1 MMQIFL
7 QAQSMN
13 EAFDSSNIDSLVF
26 YDQFD
31 LAEKA
36 ILKQN
41 DSIGKQ
47 SKTRSFRKTI
57 LKNDLH
63 LAYIDARNLK
73 LGKALTL
80 ALTIEEKAQKYELH
94 ELQFKACLLIE
105 NIYEH
110 NSSFQLCK
118 NYLEK
123 AFEINRLYKL
133 DSFYSE
139 YFIRAASYYRLTN
152 NKDSALRYAKEG
164 LRLAQQYNNKREII
178 DGNLLLGILNSKTN
192 VKEAVFYYSNAIR
205 GYVDKREYSTAVAMY
220 DNISL
225 AYIKNKQLDSALKY
239 SDSSILFSNKN
250 GVTINSYTYRIRH
263 GIFKSIGN
271 IDSAYNNLKLYQE
284 LLEKES
290 LQNEQIEIKKVTEKY
305 NLEKSQAL
313 IKSKNQQIFFIVSL
327 LLILGIGS
335 IILYRKNKKI
345 QTQNILISRQMET
358 MTKEIEH
365 KQVLLSELQH
375 RVKNNLQHVISILE
389 IQKESIGFNTIDE
402 LVRESQN
409 RVLSMALI
417 HKKLNI
423 SEHVN
428 EVDFKKYLAELADL
442 VANSYDINRK
452 KISLIITCEVE
463 KISIEKAMP
472 IGLILVELISNSI
485 KYAFQDKKTGI
496 ITIAFSKEEASQ
508 KLQLYYADNGIGY
521 DFDIQAE
528 NGLGLSIIKGL
539 IDQLDAVVKTDYKN
553 GFELIL
559 TFK

>member
-1 MMQIFL
+1 MMQFLL
-7 QAQSMN
+7 QAQSTQQ
-13 EAFDSSNIDSLVF
+13 AFDSSNIDSLVF

-41 DSIGKQ
+41 DSIEKLTR
-47 SKTRSFRKTI
+47 TRSFRKTL
-57 LKNDLH
+57 LKNNFH

-80 ALTIEEKAQKYELH
+80 ALEIEKEAKKYELH
-94 ELQFKACLLIE
+94 ELHFKTCLLIE

-110 NSSFQLCK
+110 NSTFQLCR
-118 NYLEK
+118 NYLDK
-123 AFEINRLYKL
+123 AFEINRQFKL

-139 YFIRAASYYRLTN
+139 YFIRAASYYRLTHK
-152 NKDSALRYAKEG
+152 KDSALIYAKEG

-178 DGNLLLGILNSKTN
+178 DGNLLLGILNSRTN
-192 VKEAVFYYSNAIR
+192 VKAAVFHFSKAIK
-205 GYVDKREYSTAVAMY
+205 GFVDKREYRTAVIMY
-220 DNISL
+220 DNITL

-239 SDSSILFSNKN
+239 SDSTILVANKN
-250 GVTINSYTYRIRH
+250 GLIINSHTYKIRH
-263 GIFKSIGN
+263 NIFKAIGN
-271 IDSAYNNLKLYQE
+271 IDSAYSNLIRYQE
-284 LLEKES
+284 TNEIEKFEREH
-290 LQNEQIEIKKVTEKY
+290 LEIKKVTAKY
-305 NLEKSQAL
+305 NLEQSQTL
-313 IKSKNQQIFFIVSL
+313 LKSKNQQIFFIVSL
-327 LLILGIGS
+327 LLIFGIGA

-345 QTQNILISRQMET
+345 QAQNLLISGQMDT
-358 MTKEIEH
+358 MTKVIEH

-423 SEHVN
+423 GEHVN
-428 EVDFKKYLAELADL
+428 EVELKKYITELADS
-442 VANSYDINRK
+442 VANSYDIIRK
-452 KISLIITCEVE
+452 KINLIITCEVE

-485 KYAFQDKKTGI
+485 KYAFQDKSTGI

-508 KLQLYYADNGIGY
+508 QLQLYYADNGIGY
-521 DFDIQAE
+521 DFDIQTE

-539 IDQLDAVVKTDYKN
+539 IDQLDAIVKTNHKN

>member
-7 QAQSMN
+7 QAQSMH

-41 DSIGKQ
+41 DSIGKL
-47 SKTRSFRKTI
+47 SKARNFRKTL

-73 LGKALTL
+73 LGKALSL
-80 ALTIEEKAQKYELH
+80 ALTIEEQAQKYELH

-110 NSSFQLCK
+110 NNSFQLCK

-123 AFEINRLYKL
+123 AFEINRQFKL

-192 VKEAVFYYSNAIR
+192 VKEAVFYFTNAIK
-205 GYVDKREYSTAVAMY
+205 GYVDKREYSTAVVMY

-225 AYIKNKQLDSALKY
+225 AYIKSKQLDSALKY
-239 SDSSILFSNKN
+239 SDSSILFSHKT
-250 GVTINSYTYRIRH
+250 GVTIKSYTYRIRH
-263 GIFKSIGN
+263 GIFKSKGN
-271 IDSAYNNLKLYQE
+271 IDSAYSNLKLYQE

-290 LQNEQIEIKKVTEKY
+290 LQKEQIEIKKVTETY
-305 NLEKSQAL
+305 NLEKSQTL

-335 IILYRKNKKI
+335 IILFRKNKKI
-345 QTQNILISRQMET
+345 QAQNILISRQMET

-428 EVDFKKYLAELADL
+428 EVDLKKYLTELADL